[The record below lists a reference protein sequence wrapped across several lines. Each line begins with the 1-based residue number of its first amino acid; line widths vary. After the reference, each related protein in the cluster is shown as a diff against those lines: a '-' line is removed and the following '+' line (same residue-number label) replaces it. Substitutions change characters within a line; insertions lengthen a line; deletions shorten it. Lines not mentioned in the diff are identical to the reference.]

1 MYIHIHTRLKSIRI
15 HKCMRAYIPDFKFE
29 EWLRKGENRGPGVV
43 AGDVFIADLGYD
55 EDEDLF
61 FHVCTCAGRF
71 HV

>member
-1 MYIHIHTRLKSIRI
+1 
-15 HKCMRAYIPDFKFE
+15 MRAYIPDFKFE